1 MDRENKTI
9 TAEAGA
15 SLPAV
20 SQAALSAG
28 LTGLEFAAGIPGT
41 MGGGLF
47 MNAGAY
53 GGELKQVVTEA
64 AVMTAMA
71 KFFSDL
77 WFVDDFREQP
87 EYLSEIFETI
97 LLTKMGDD
105 QDLRIRMINSIRTSK
120 ILAETL
126 GSFSDKEINKAC
138 EKMIKA

>member
-1 MDRENKTI
+1 MTEENQKT
-9 TAEAGA
+9 
-15 SLPAV
+15 
-20 SQAALSAG
+20 
-28 LTGLEFAAGIPGT
+28 
-41 MGGGLF
+41 
-47 MNAGAY
+47 
-53 GGELKQVVTEA
+53 TEA

-105 QDLRIRMINSIRTSK
+105 QDLRVRMINSIRTSK

-126 GSFSDKEINKAC
+126 GSFSDKEINNAC